1 MGRACV
7 GMPHTAPCVSWE
19 RGGGSYRHML
29 LHLGLTLHMHSVLA
43 VMPLSSLYSKEYCR
57 TDLQSNTLLKV
68 HTLKV
73 LPDPVLR

>member
-1 MGRACV
+1 
-7 GMPHTAPCVSWE
+7 
-19 RGGGSYRHML
+19 ML

>member
-1 MGRACV
+1 
-7 GMPHTAPCVSWE
+7 
-19 RGGGSYRHML
+19 ML
-29 LHLGLTLHMHSVLA
+29 LHLGLTLDMHSVLA
-43 VMPLSSLYSKEYCR
+43 AMPLSSLYSKEYCR